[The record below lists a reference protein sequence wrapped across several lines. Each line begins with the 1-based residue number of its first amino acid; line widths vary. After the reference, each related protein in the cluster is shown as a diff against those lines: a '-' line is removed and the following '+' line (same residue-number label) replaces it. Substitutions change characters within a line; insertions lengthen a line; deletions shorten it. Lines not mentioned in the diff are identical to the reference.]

1 MPAESFEV
9 KDHLNH
15 RYFHK
20 RAFYL
25 AHLAAHLR
33 KRPEIAEVTFGNA
46 QGSVVHAAYLF
57 GIFLYVVHVCVRSV

>member
-1 MPAESFEV
+1 VVGSFLLGTVAKPDVVVDVEVTMPAATFQP

-20 RAFYL
+20 RALYL

-33 KRPEIAEVTFGNA
+33 GRPEIAEVTFGHA
-46 QGSVVHAAYLF
+46 QG
-57 GIFLYVVHVCVRSV
+57 